1 MSSQDRERGAAA
13 VEFALVLP
21 VLILLLLG
29 IVDYGRLFNA
39 QQTLTYAARS
49 GARVMVLQNST
60 SAAITAA
67 QNTASDLGSIPSSS
81 FAVSPSTCTA
91 GTQVTF
97 TVNYT
102 FTGTGFFGSF
112 PLQGKGVMLCGG

>member
-1 MSSQDRERGAAA
+1 MRTKDRERGAAA

-21 VLILLLLG
+21 VLIALLLG
-29 IVDYGRLFNA
+29 IIDFGGAFSA
-39 QQTLTYAARS
+39 QQTLTYAARA

-60 SAAITAA
+60 SAATSAA
-67 QNTASDLGSIPSSS
+67 QNAASPLGTLPASA
-81 FAVSPSTCTA
+81 FAVSPSACSP

-102 FTGTGFFGSF
+102 FTGTGFFPSM
-112 PLQGKGVMLCGG
+112 PLQGTGVMLCGG